1 MSTTTRTL
9 MIASTAAL
17 LALMATVGV
26 AEAAQRSQK
35 HHDNDGQ
42 KYSRNVDVR
51 HGNNNR
57 RNRHFRRGIGGIY
70 LSLGNGGGCSYSYRK
85 WKSTGS
91 QYWRARYYDCRSG

>member
-1 MSTTTRTL
+1 MSTTTMNL
-9 MIASTAAL
+9 MITSTAAL

-57 RNRHFRRGIGGIY
+57 RNRHFQRGIGGIY
-70 LSLGNGGGCSYSYRK
+70 LSMGNGGGCSYSYRK
-85 WKSTGS
+85 WKSIGS